1 MKYQRHNGSE
11 KGERTIIGSDLSQGP
26 CFRFRF
32 QVKKSPN
39 LLNPWSGKRP
49 DSDQVVELKTE

>member
-11 KGERTIIGSDLSQGP
+11 KGERVIIGSDLSQGP

-39 LLNPWSGKRP
+39 LLNP
-49 DSDQVVELKTE
+49 DSDQVVELKTK